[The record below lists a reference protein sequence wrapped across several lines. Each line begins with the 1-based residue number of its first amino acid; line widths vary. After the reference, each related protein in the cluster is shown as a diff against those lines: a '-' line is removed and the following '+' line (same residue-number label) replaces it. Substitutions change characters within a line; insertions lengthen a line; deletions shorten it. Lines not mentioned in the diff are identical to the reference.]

1 MSASSAKLQLDHL
14 ERQAVI
20 FIRQSTMHQVRYNQE
35 SQRRQYALQERA
47 LALGWS
53 QAGVVVIDE
62 DQGRSGA
69 DGQRPG
75 FQRLLRTVAQGEV
88 GAIFSLEASRLSRQ
102 NSAWAALIELCAVQQ
117 VLLIDEDGIYDP
129 NMPDDRLLLGIRG
142 LLGETELETLRR
154 RMVLSREE
162 KARRCALRLHPPT
175 GLVADSHQG
184 LRLDPDEAVQSAVRL
199 LFAQFQRLGSAAAVV
214 RHFRE
219 HQLLFATRTFGG
231 PRDGELIWKPLTYQR
246 TLQVLHNPLYAGT
259 YAYGRYAYSSHRK
272 PRAQRQQQRVRLSSS
287 EWIVVQWE
295 AFPGYIS
302 RAEYEANQQRL
313 AANRPQPE
321 RAGSARMGIAL
332 LNRLVLCGRCGH
344 RMQVAYTGS
353 GGRYPIYLC
362 RPHRQQGDNT
372 ICQRIPAL
380 PVDQSV
386 VQVVLDALTP
396 AAIELSLQVVED
408 AAQQQ
413 AALQQHWEQRLERAT
428 YEADLARRRYQQA
441 EPENRLVARTLE
453 REWET
458 ALQAVAE
465 VKGAYHQAQQTA
477 PLVLSADDRVALLS
491 LAQDLPA
498 LWAAESTTIAE
509 RKELLR
515 LLLADVTLTR
525 QEDDI
530 LVQLRWVTNEVQ
542 TWTIPWPQ
550 RGVRTAQEII
560 TRIRELAPMHT
571 DADIAATLNADG
583 YRTAHGKTFTASRVS
598 GLRRT
603 HRIVKVQ
610 RNTRPNVCSKVQ

>member
-1 MSASSAKLQLDHL
+1 MSASPAKLQPDHL
-14 ERQAVI
+14 ERQAIV
-20 FIRQSTMHQVRYNQE
+20 FIRQSTMRQVHYNQE

-53 QAGVVVIDE
+53 RAAVVVIDE

-117 VLLIDEDGIYDP
+117 ALLIDEDGIYDP
-129 NMPDDRLLLGIRG
+129 NLPDDRLLLGIRG

-162 KARRCALRLHPPT
+162 KARRCALRLRPPT
-175 GLVADSHQG
+175 GLVADPHRG

-199 LFAQFQRLGSAAAVV
+199 LFTQFQRLGSAAAVV
-214 RHFRE
+214 RYFRE
-219 HQLLFATRTFGG
+219 HQLLFPTRTFGG

-259 YAYGRYAYSSHRK
+259 YAYGRYAYSSRRK
-272 PRAQRQQQRVRLSSS
+272 PRAQRQQQRVRLSPN

-332 LNRLVLCGRCGH
+332 LNGLVLCGRCGH
-344 RMQVAYTGS
+344 RMQVAYTGN

-372 ICQRIPAL
+372 VCQRIPAL
-380 PVDQSV
+380 SVDQSV
-386 VQVVLDALTP
+386 VQAVLDALTP

-408 AAQQQ
+408 VAQQQ
-413 AALQQHWEQRLERAT
+413 AALQQHWEQRLERVT
-428 YEADLARRRYQQA
+428 YEADLTRRRYQQVD
-441 EPENRLVARTLE
+441 PENRLVARTLE
-453 REWET
+453 REWEA

-465 VKGAYHQAQQTA
+465 VKKTYHQAQQTA
-477 PLVLSADDRVALLS
+477 PLMLTADDRVALLS

-498 LWAAESTTIAE
+498 LWTAESTTLAE

-525 QEDDI
+525 QENDI

-542 TWTIPWPQ
+542 TWTVPLPQ
-550 RGVRTAQEII
+550 RGARTAQEII
-560 TRIRELAPMHT
+560 TRIRELASTHT
-571 DADIAATLNADG
+571 DADIAAILNAEG
-583 YRTAHGKTFTASRVS
+583 YRTAHGKAFTPSRVS

-610 RNTRPNVCSKVQ
+610 RNT

>member
-1 MSASSAKLQLDHL
+1 MSASCAKLQPDHL
-14 ERQAVI
+14 ERQAVV
-20 FIRQSTMHQVRYNQE
+20 FVRQSTMRQVRCNQE

-47 LALGWS
+47 HALGWS
-53 QAGVVVIDE
+53 HAAVEVIDE

-69 DGQRPG
+69 DEQRPG
-75 FQRLLRTVAQGEV
+75 FQRLLRAVAQGEV

-102 NSAWAALIELCAVQQ
+102 NSAWAALTELCAVQQ
-117 VLLIDEDGIYDP
+117 VLLIDEDSVYDP
-129 NMPDDRLLLGIRG
+129 NLPDDRLLLGIRG

-154 RMVLSREE
+154 RMELSREE

-175 GLVADSHQG
+175 GLVADPHQG
-184 LRLDPDEAVQSAVRL
+184 LRLDPDEAVQGAVRL
-199 LFAQFQRLGSAAAVV
+199 FFTQFQRLGSAAAVV
-214 RHFRE
+214 RYFWE
-219 HQLLFATRTFGG
+219 HQLLFPTRTCGG
-231 PRDGELIWKPLTYQR
+231 PRDGELIWRPLSYQR

-259 YAYGRYAYSSHRK
+259 YAYGRYAYSSRRK
-272 PRAQRQQQRVRLSSS
+272 PRAQRQQQRVRLSAN

-302 RAEYEANQQRL
+302 REEYEANQHRL

-321 RAGSARMGIAL
+321 RAGSARMGMAL

-386 VQVVLDALTP
+386 VEVALAALTP
-396 AAIELSLQVVED
+396 AAIELSLQVMED

-428 YEADLARRRYQQA
+428 YEADLAGRRYQQV
-441 EPENRLVARTLE
+441 EPENRLVGRTLE

-465 VKGAYHQAQQTA
+465 VKEAYHQAQQTA
-477 PLVLSADDRVALLS
+477 PLTLTAEDRTALLS

-498 LWAAESTTIAE
+498 LWTAESTTIAE

-525 QEDDI
+525 QENDV

-542 TWTIPWPQ
+542 TWTVPLPQ
-550 RGVRTAQEII
+550 RGARTAQEIVA
-560 TRIRELAPMHT
+560 RIRKLASTHT
-571 DADIAATLNADG
+571 DADIAVILNAEG
-583 YRTAHGKTFTASRVS
+583 YRTARGKAFTASRVS
-598 GLRRT
+598 SLRRT

-610 RNTRPNVCSKVQ
+610 RNA

>member
-1 MSASSAKLQLDHL
+1 MNTSSAKLQADHL
-14 ERQAVI
+14 ERQAVV
-20 FIRQSTMHQVRYNQE
+20 FIRQSTMHQVHYNQE

-47 LALGWS
+47 VALGWS
-53 QAGVVVIDE
+53 GAGVVVIDE

-129 NMPDDRLLLGIRG
+129 NLPDDRLLLGIRG
-142 LLGETELETLRR
+142 LLGETELETLRH

-175 GLVADSHQG
+175 GLVTDPHQG

-199 LFAQFQRLGSAAAVV
+199 LFTQFQRLSSATAVV
-214 RHFRE
+214 RYFRE
-219 HQLLFATRTFGG
+219 HHLLFPTRTCGG
-231 PRDGELIWKPLTYQR
+231 PRDGKLIWQPLTYQR

-259 YAYGRYAYSSHRK
+259 YAYGRYAYSARRK
-272 PRAQRQQQRVRLSSS
+272 PRAQCQQRRVRLSSS
-287 EWIVVQWE
+287 EWIVVQWD

-302 RAEYEANQQRL
+302 QAEYEANQQRL

-344 RMQVAYTGS
+344 PMHVAYTGS

-372 ICQRIPAL
+372 TCQRISAL
-380 PVDQSV
+380 PIDQSV
-386 VQVVLDALTP
+386 AQVVLSALTP
-396 AAIELSLQVVED
+396 AAIELSLQVVDD

-413 AALQQHWEQRLERAT
+413 AALQQHWQHRLERAT
-428 YEADLARRRYQQA
+428 YEANLAQRRYQQV

-453 REWET
+453 REWES
-458 ALQAVAE
+458 ALQTVAG
-465 VKGAYHQAQQTA
+465 VKEAYHQAQQAA
-477 PLVLSADDRVALLS
+477 PLALTAEDRAALFS

-525 QEDDI
+525 QEHDV

-542 TWTIPWPQ
+542 TWTVPLPQ
-550 RGVRTAQEII
+550 RGLHTSQEII
-560 TRIRELAPMHT
+560 TRIRELAPTHT
-571 DADIAATLNADG
+571 DADIAVILNADG
-583 YRTAHGKTFTASRVS
+583 CRTAHGQTFTASRVS
-598 GLRRT
+598 SLRRT

-610 RNTRPNVCSKVQ
+610 RNARPNMCSKVQ